1 MLTLTP
7 DAAQAVETIV
17 SQPDL
22 PDDAG
27 LRITTE
33 ARVTDSGATSDLRL
47 QMVNGPEPDDEVV
60 EGSQVYVEAGTAELL
75 GDKILDADVVEDQ
88 VQFKIRDPD

>member
-17 SQPDL
+17 SRPDL

-27 LRITTE
+27 LRITAE
-33 ARVTDSGATSDLRL
+33 PQVTDSGPTNDLRL
-47 QMVNGPEPDDEVV
+47 EMVSAPEPDDEIV
-60 EGSQVYVEAGTAELL
+60 EGGQVYVEPGTAEML
-75 GDKILDADVVEDQ
+75 GDKVLDADVVEDQ